1 MLRKGMTTAKVNQ
14 PALVP
19 GNPLPAGRR
28 LRHRIMVAGKF
39 VFGPGKA
46 DVLAGIRETGSLAAT
61 ARSLG
66 MSYMR
71 AWRLVQEMHRLYA
84 KPLVELKRG
93 GKARGGAKLTP
104 AGEKALM
111 LYRQMESEALAATEP
126 AWKEFCRLLKKSPE
140 KPGMRDNKRRTA

>member
-1 MLRKGMTTAKVNQ
+1 MPSLEFKGK
-14 PALVP
+14 
-19 GNPLPAGRR
+19 GFIPAGRR
-28 LRHRIMVAGKF
+28 LRHRVMVDGKY

-84 KPLVELKRG
+84 KPLVELQRG

-111 LYRQMESEALAATEP
+111 LYHRMESEALAATEP
-126 AWKEFCRLLKKSPE
+126 AWKEFCRLLKKSPG
-140 KPGMRDNKRRTA
+140 KPGIRKSKRRTA

>member
-1 MLRKGMTTAKVNQ
+1 MRSAGMNQ
-14 PALVP
+14 P
-19 GNPLPAGRR
+19 GRR
-28 LRHRIMVAGKF
+28 LRHRVMVAGKV

-84 KPLVELKRG
+84 EPLVELQRG
-93 GKARGGAKLTP
+93 GKTKGGARLTS
-104 AGEKALM
+104 AGEKALL

-126 AWKEFCRLLKKSPE
+126 AWKKFRGLLKPSLRQGTKA
-140 KPGMRDNKRRTA
+140 RD